1 MLVLSAVEKL
11 MWRERVRKKRR
22 SSAQELAGDI
32 V

>member
-22 SSAQELAGDI
+22 SSAHELAGDI